1 MSPERAKAKMA
12 KENTVKVPVEEEFP
26 QAADVQPEGKTTAA
40 SDDRRGLTADNVSRY
55 VRYSIFL
62 VLIGLGY
69 IWNSHVAEKQV
80 RRENKLKQQVADA
93 KAEYK
98 TMHARLSAG
107 TRQSAIQDRVD
118 TLGLHPSSKNIYQL
132 KRD

>member
-1 MSPERAKAKMA
+1 MA

-26 QAADVQPEGKTTAA
+26 EAAEVRSEGKSTAS
-40 SDDRRGLTADNVSRY
+40 SDDRRGLSSANVSRY
-55 VRYSIFL
+55 VRYAIFL
-62 VLIGLGY
+62 VIIGLAY

>member
-1 MSPERAKAKMA
+1 MA
-12 KENTVKVPVEEEFP
+12 KENTVKAQAPEEGEAVEQP
-26 QAADVQPEGKTTAA
+26 QAPLKEE
-40 SDDRRGLTADNVSRY
+40 RRGGFRTGDVSRY
-55 VRYSIFL
+55 IRYAVFL
-62 VLIGLGY
+62 VLIGLAY

-107 TRQSAIQDRVD
+107 TSQSAIQERVD

>member
-1 MSPERAKAKMA
+1 MA
-12 KENTVKVPVEEEFP
+12 KENTVKVLEEEEFP
-26 QAADVQPEGKTTAA
+26 EAADVQAEGKTSA
-40 SDDRRGLTADNVSRY
+40 SSEDRRGLSSENVSRY
-55 VRYSIFL
+55 VRYAIFL
-62 VLIGLGY
+62 VLIGLAY